1 MAPARRTLLASL
13 VLASVLIAVPP
24 WAGAKAANASA
35 MGALPALEAAAL
47 RAVPAQATGGSF
59 LGGFTTI
66 KTITSTVP
74 TNGDVN
80 PYGVAVVPRSMGSL
94 VGGDVLVSNFNNNVN
109 PPGGEQGRGTT
120 IVQIAP
126 TGAVSLFAQINP
138 ATLPGPC
145 PGGVGLT
152 TALAVLSSGWV
163 IVGSLPTSDG
173 TATTARAGCL
183 LVLNSAGQVVETI
196 ANSGINGPW
205 DMAAL
210 DLGRFAVLFVTNVLN
225 NGTVAANGAVV
236 NNGTVLRIVLAIPG
250 GKMPVVIGQTVIG
263 SGFGTRTDPAAL
275 VIGPTGVGLARN
287 DVLYVADT
295 LENRIAAIPDVLFR
309 GSTAFSGLDVSA
321 NGALN
326 GPLGLAIA
334 PNGDVVTVNSGD
346 GNAVETTPSG
356 TQVMTATLD
365 STTGAGSLFGLA
377 VAPGGSGLYFVD
389 DGTNTLN
396 ELTIPPT
403 PRAAATIKGFAFS
416 TPLTVTVGTMVTW
429 TNLDSY
435 THTVTAD
442 RGAFNS
448 GPIMPGH
455 TFSYTFTTAGTFTYH
470 CSFHPYMTGSVIV
483 TP

>member
-13 VLASVLIAVPP
+13 VLASVLIVIPP
-24 WAGAKAANASA
+24 RVGATAANASA
-35 MGALPALEAAAL
+35 MGALPALAAAAL

-59 LGGFTTI
+59 LGGFNTI

-94 VGGDVLVSNFNNNVN
+94 VQGDVLVSNFNNSVN

-120 IVQIAP
+120 IVQVAP
-126 TGAVSLFAQINP
+126 DGTASLFAQINP

-173 TATTARAGCL
+173 TAATARAGCL

-205 DMAAL
+205 DMASL

-236 NNGTVLRIVLAIPG
+236 NNGTALRIVLAIPS

-263 SGFGTRTDPAAL
+263 SGFSTRTDPAAL

-295 LENRIAAIPDVLFR
+295 LENRIAAIPDALFR

-346 GNAVETTPSG
+346 GNAVETTPGG

-365 STTGAGSLFGLA
+365 SATGAGSLFGLA

-389 DGTNTLN
+389 DGSNTLN
-396 ELTIPPT
+396 ELTT
-403 PRAAATIKGFAFS
+403 PQAAATIKGFAFS
-416 TPLTVTVGTMVTW
+416 PNPLTVKVGTTVTW
-429 TNLDSY
+429 TNDDTVL
-435 THTVTAD
+435 HTVTAD
-442 RGAFNS
+442 DKSFS
-448 GPIMPGH
+448 GFVLPGK
-455 TFSYTFTTAGTFTYH
+455 TFSHTFTTRGTFTYH
-470 CSFHPYMTGSVIV
+470 CSIHPFMKGSVIV